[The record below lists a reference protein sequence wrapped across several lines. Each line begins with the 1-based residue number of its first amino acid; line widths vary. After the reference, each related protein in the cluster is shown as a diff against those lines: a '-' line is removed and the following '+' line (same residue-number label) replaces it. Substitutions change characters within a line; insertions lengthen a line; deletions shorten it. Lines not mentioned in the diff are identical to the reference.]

1 MNAED
6 FATRVSSNLAED
18 KDPTLDILTII
29 MIAQLIIKLLEIIK
43 ECQEKPDVKNPTN
56 QQKSIALCDIRKNL
70 PHGKKFLAKR
80 VFRGIMEETKK
91 VDDQDLKNMVDQS
104 V

>member
-1 MNAED
+1 MNAQD
-6 FATRVSSNLAED
+6 LATRVSSNLAED
-18 KDPTLDILTII
+18 QDPTLDIITII

-43 ECQEKPDVKNPTN
+43 ECQEELEIKNPTS
-56 QQKSIALCDIRKNL
+56 QQKAVALCSIRKNL
-70 PHGKKFLAKR
+70 PYGKKFLAKR
-80 VFRGIMEETKK
+80 VLRGIMDEAKK